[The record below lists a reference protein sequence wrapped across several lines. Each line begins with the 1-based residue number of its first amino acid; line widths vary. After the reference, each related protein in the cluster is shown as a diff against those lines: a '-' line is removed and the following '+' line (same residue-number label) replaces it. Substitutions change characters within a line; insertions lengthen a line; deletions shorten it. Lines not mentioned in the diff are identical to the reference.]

1 MARHVVTYLIDT
13 SAYAR
18 IATSPEVAALVE
30 PLLVEGAVAVCGVL
44 ALEVGFSA
52 RSGRDHARVSKSLAA
67 WPWIDVEPVDWLR
80 ASDVQGRLAEG
91 GQHRAAGLADLLTA
105 AAAERSGVTVLH
117 YDRDFEL
124 IAEVSGQ
131 PTQWVIAP
139 GSVD

>member
-1 MARHVVTYLIDT
+1 MTYLIDT

-18 IATSPEVAALVE
+18 VATSPEVAARVG
-30 PLLVEGAVAVCGVL
+30 PLMVDGAIAVCGVL

-52 RSGRDHARVSKSLAA
+52 RTGSEHARVSKALAA
-67 WPWIDVEPVDWLR
+67 WPWIDVEPADWLR
-80 ASDVQGRLAEG
+80 ARNVQQRLADR

-105 AAAERSGVTVLH
+105 AAAERAGVTVLH

-124 IAEVSGQ
+124 IASVSGQ
-131 PTQWVIAP
+131 PTRWVVAP

>member
-1 MARHVVTYLIDT
+1 MARGLVTYLIDT

-18 IATSPEVAALVE
+18 IATSSEVAAAVE
-30 PLLVEGAVAVCGVL
+30 PLMVEGAAAVCGVL

-52 RSGRDHARVSKSLAA
+52 RTARDHARVSKSLAV
-67 WPWIDVEPVDWLR
+67 WPWIDIEPADWVR
-80 ASDVQGRLAEG
+80 ARDVQHRLALR

-105 AAAERSGVTVLH
+105 AAAERAGAAVLH

-131 PTQWVIAP
+131 PTEWVVAP